1 MTGQGDSR
9 VYTPAQ
15 RSVTEIRHA
24 AIALRCIRPMQNHIG
39 ILHRHDHSDEVEFLH
54 LAWHCD
60 LRNQLPDTRYLW
72 IDPTYDGRRLRQVAA
87 LCRKVWRSNGKAI
100 PYAFSPPNDCID
112 VQTGKYL
119 HGPARYGLT
128 CASFVLAVFDAAG
141 LPLIQ
146 YESWPLGR
154 QGDQEWQQQI
164 VQALRTSD
172 PPAPVEHIQAVEL
185 DIGVVRFR
193 PEEVAIAATLA
204 PPPEHFEVVVKQVPE
219 LLKKLAEVS

>member
-1 MTGQGDSR
+1 

-15 RSVTEIRHA
+15 RPVAEIRHA
-24 AIALRCIRPMQNHIG
+24 AIALMRITPTQNHIG
-39 ILHRHDHSDEVEFLH
+39 ILYRYDHSDGVKFLH
-54 LAWHCD
+54 LAWHCN
-60 LRNQLPDTRYLW
+60 LKNESSDTGYLW
-72 IDPTYDGRRLRQVAA
+72 IDPAHDGRRLRQVAA

-112 VQTGKYL
+112 AKTGEFL
-119 HGPARYGLT
+119 HGPARHGLT

-146 YESWPLGR
+146 YESWPLDR
-154 QGDQEWQQQI
+154 QGDREWQQLI
-164 VQALRTSD
+164 VHALRTSD

-204 PPPEHFEVVVKQVPE
+204 PPPAHFEVVVKQVPE
-219 LLKKLAEVS
+219 LLEKLAAVI